1 MYCGGDCPNPPPIS
15 DKSYKVNGLRVL
27 VQYLKM
33 MNCANAAL
41 CLGVCAAPVSAVSH
55 FLSVGDAVCR
65 FFLNFVTYLSKN
77 VK

>member
-15 DKSYKVNGLRVL
+15 DKSYKVNGLCVL

-41 CLGVCAAPVSAVSH
+41 CWACVLLLFPL
-55 FLSVGDAVCR
+55 FR
-65 FFLNFVTYLSKN
+65 IF
-77 VK
+77 